1 MTRKAVILFFL
12 LFSLFF
18 GFSQETGAPR
28 GVIIPLKGDIEPSKT
43 VFLRRSI
50 DSALSQ
56 GAEVLVFEI
65 NTFGGRVDSALEM
78 ATLIGAVEEAKTVAY
93 ISADSESLGVSWS
106 AGALISLAC
115 DEIYMESGTSLGAA
129 APVYL
134 NQGESV
140 AASEKEVSAVRT
152 QLAALAEKNGYP
164 RGVALAMVDKDEE
177 LLEVYLGE
185 ELRLTVRRDLP
196 DLEREAREKGV
207 DLEEGKVISPEGKLL
222 TLTAGEMARYGVSS
236 GTVEGREDLL
246 LRLGLEA
253 GSVQNLQVSQADSL
267 VALITSSAVVSL
279 LLTLGFVAVYIEI
292 SSPGFGIPGV
302 TAILAF
308 SIIFIGNGMLGM
320 VSSVELLLFLAGLI
334 LLVVEIFLIP
344 GFGVAGTGGIILMV
358 GSLILSRQDFVVP
371 QFDWEWTILRGNIL
385 STMGSF
391 LAALGIVVLLIIFFP
406 RIRPFRKL
414 MLETTLGDGSFRPS
428 NSATDFS
435 TNPPAGEGSA
445 ASTPRQGDSGET
457 VTPLRPVGKVRIGG
471 AVHIAQTRGEF
482 VEASR
487 PVRVVE
493 VQGNRITVRE
503 V

>member
-1 MTRKAVILFFL
+1 MTRRVVVLFFI
-12 LFSLFF
+12 LFSLF
-18 GFSQETGAPR
+18 GVFSQVAETPR
-28 GVIIPLKGDIEPSKT
+28 GFIIPLKGDIEPSKT

-56 GAEVLVFEI
+56 GAEVLIFEI

-78 ATLIGAVEEAKTVAY
+78 ATLIGSVEGAKTVAY

-177 LLEVYLGE
+177 LLEVYLGD

-207 DLEEGKVISPEGKLL
+207 VLEEGKVLSPEGKLL

-246 LRLGLEA
+246 LLLELEA
-253 GSVQNLQVSQADSL
+253 GSVQDLEVSRADSL

-320 VSSVELLLFLAGLI
+320 VSSVELLLFLAGLT

-371 QFDWEWTILRGNIL
+371 QFEWEWVILRANIL

-406 RIRPFRKL
+406 RIRPFRRL
-414 MLETTLGDGSFRPS
+414 MLETTLGGGSPEGSFGAISTSSGVDDGAGGSGSVLRP
-428 NSATDFS
+428 
-435 TNPPAGEGSA
+435 GV
-445 ASTPRQGDSGET
+445 SGET
-457 VTPLRPVGKVRIGG
+457 VTALRPVGKVRVEGELH
-471 AVHIAQTRGEF
+471 VAQTRGEF
-482 VEASR
+482 IEAAR
-487 PVRVVE
+487 PVRILD

-503 V
+503 D

>member
-1 MTRKAVILFFL
+1 
-12 LFSLFF
+12 
-18 GFSQETGAPR
+18 
-28 GVIIPLKGDIEPSKT
+28 VIIPLKGDIEPSKT

-56 GAEVLVFEI
+56 GAEVLIFEI

-78 ATLIGAVEEAKTVAY
+78 ATLIGAVEAAKTVAY

-308 SIIFIGNGMLGM
+308 SIIFIGNGMLGT

-445 ASTPRQGDSGET
+445 ATNPGQGDSGET